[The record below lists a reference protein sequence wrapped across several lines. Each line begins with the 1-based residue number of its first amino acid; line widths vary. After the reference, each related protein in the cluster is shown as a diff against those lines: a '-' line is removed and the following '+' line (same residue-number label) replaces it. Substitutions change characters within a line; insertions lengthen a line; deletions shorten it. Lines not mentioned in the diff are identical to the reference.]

1 VRVAGSHH
9 IRFLAVCA
17 VAVSAAAHVVLAGG
31 LLSGT
36 IEICRQP
43 GVVDTHAGKP
53 IAIPLGAT
61 LADVGTI
68 KGPNDGDS
76 YRPLWIAT
84 IEVAQIGA
92 DASCV
97 MARARIKENIE
108 TLTLRIVDDRL
119 LSPFGGSGFFL
130 RMDGTAVARNPL
142 ERDSNPGAFRDLIE
156 WPGDLNLIATVT
168 SDFE

>member
-1 VRVAGSHH
+1 MRVAGSHH

-43 GVVDTHAGKP
+43 GVVDTQAGKP

-61 LADVGTI
+61 FADVGTI

-84 IEVAQIGA
+84 IEVSGA
-92 DASCV
+92 L
-97 MARARIKENIE
+97 RTGE
-108 TLTLRIVDDRL
+108 TPAPPLFGRHGAVD
-119 LSPFGGSGFFL
+119 
-130 RMDGTAVARNPL
+130 
-142 ERDSNPGAFRDLIE
+142 
-156 WPGDLNLIATVT
+156 
-168 SDFE
+168 